1 MEKIPENQIQEDEKL
16 NISKSKNNQ
25 EQSNTFSKNI
35 INNPSSSSIFNNNM
49 QSIKTITGTIT
60 AEYIDDYVFTQQFY
74 HYNNHLN
81 DKDKESDST
90 KKENAKKFRQKLKK
104 TRELYND
111 PKSSNF
117 AGPWAKYKDE
127 INFEAEKEQIKS
139 SNNIKD
145 NNQDNDDILAIIEKG
160 EKDAEKNKKNKNDK
174 IYEDNP
180 DFLNPDEEDEKIE
193 PKVIVEYDQGLDYMG

>member
-1 MEKIPENQIQEDEKL
+1 MEKPEISENQK
-16 NISKSKNNQ
+16 NQ
-25 EQSNTFSKNI
+25 EINLISNVNNENVSNTLSKNI

-81 DKDKESDST
+81 DKDENNISDST
-90 KKENAKKFRQKLKK
+90 KKENAKKKKKKLKK

-111 PKSSNF
+111 PKSSKF

-127 INFEAEKEQIKS
+127 INFEAEIEQIKV
-139 SNNIKD
+139 SNTTKD
-145 NNQDNDDILAIIEKG
+145 NNQSDNDDILAIIEKG
-160 EKDAEKNKKNKNDK
+160 EKESEKNRHALPSARLLIKH
-174 IYEDNP
+174 EQS
-180 DFLNPDEEDEKIE
+180 L
-193 PKVIVEYDQGLDYMG
+193 